1 MKQLEILAADGI
13 FVVLAQESQVVSI
26 VEIFK
31 PGWVA
36 TEFLIVGADG
46 TRVLHSAVDHFLLA
60 VPPDLKR
67 NCRKRH
73 CGHYGHQTY
82 DQEHRD
88 QDIALFV
95 PAQPVG

>member
-1 MKQLEILAADGI
+1 MKQFEILAADGI
-13 FVVLAQESQVVSI
+13 FIALAQESQVVRI
-26 VEIFK
+26 VEIFE
-31 PGWVA
+31 PGWV
-36 TEFLIVGADG
+36 TSEFLIVGADG
-46 TRVLHSAVDHFLLA
+46 ARVLHSAVDHFLLS

-73 CGHYGHQTY
+73 RGHYGQQTY
-82 DQEHRD
+82 NQEHRD